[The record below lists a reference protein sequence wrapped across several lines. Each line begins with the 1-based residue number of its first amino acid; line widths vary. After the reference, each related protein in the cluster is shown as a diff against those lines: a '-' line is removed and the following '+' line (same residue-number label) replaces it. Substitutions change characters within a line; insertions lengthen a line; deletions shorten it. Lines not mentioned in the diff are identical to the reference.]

1 MTAQGLR
8 AIERRAWLRTFEH
21 GLWDVAI
28 GLLLLCFGSSILT
41 GYPWLTPIWIPVAL
55 PLIQG
60 AGTRLV
66 VPRIGRATFGSRRQ
80 RSKTRVLLLLT
91 ALSVAGLGML
101 LLTAWST
108 HATAPAWVGLL
119 RSHFLIVLGAI
130 WGGALAIAAWAV
142 DLPRLY
148 VYGALLLGTLLASDL
163 TASYNLGHA
172 LVAVGGIVTLAGAAL
187 FVRFVRRYPKHP
199 DRDAEAHDD

>member
-1 MTAQGLR
+1 MTTQGLR

-28 GLLLLCFGSSILT
+28 GLLLLCFGASIAT
-41 GYPWLTPIWIPVAL
+41 GYAWLTPIWIPVAL
-55 PLIQG
+55 PLIQS

-66 VPRIGRATFGSRRQ
+66 IPRIGRATFGSRRQ
-80 RSKTRVLLLLT
+80 RSKTRVLFLLT
-91 ALSVAGLGML
+91 ALSIAGLGML

-108 HATAPAWVGLL
+108 HATAPPWVGLL

-148 VYGALLLGTLLASDL
+148 AYGTLLFGALLASDL
-163 TASYNLGHA
+163 TAAYNLGHA
-172 LVAVGGIVTLAGAAL
+172 LVAVGGIVTLAGVGL

-199 DRDAEAHDD
+199 SSQIEARDV